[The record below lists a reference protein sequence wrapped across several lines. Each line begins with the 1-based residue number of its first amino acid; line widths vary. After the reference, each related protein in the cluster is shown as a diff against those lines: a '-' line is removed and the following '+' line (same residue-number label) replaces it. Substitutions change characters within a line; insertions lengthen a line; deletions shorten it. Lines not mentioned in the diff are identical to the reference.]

1 MKTCFEALTLGDIY
15 SNIQKSFQES
25 IQTQQEYLKIQQE
38 KQEPSFQLVIDKEKS
53 IYRYSRI
60 LVL

>member
-1 MKTCFEALTLGDIY
+1 MKTCLDALMLGDMY
-15 SNIQKSFQES
+15 SNVQKNFQES

-53 IYRYSRI
+53 IYR
-60 LVL
+60 